1 MTLAPSP
8 PNKFKAFALS
18 IVHFPREYIHAL
30 RKAQG
35 HKRWLGLVFLA
46 LVGFNLID
54 MLSAQP
60 ADAELL
66 TDLTLVGRK
75 AGEAIMQ
82 FSFTM
87 MQDLYGGKYGVLAYI
102 SKSCLWLATPLV
114 AVGVIQYMADDDLK
128 GSPVTRPVILGRVVY
143 FILLSGGGTLFGHAY
158 IELMHGLE
166 GIILKMDG
174 FLKLYDRIA
183 EGKAYLS
190 TSSII
195 SASVAECQKFV
206 GQEQQRC
213 IAQATNSALQHLGDF
228 KEQFPLAK
236 WLSDDI
242 DQLKQIGGNILSPDK
257 NIVEKVMN
265 IWYAWNA
272 PMMEIEMA
280 VKMTAAITSYTA
292 IYATVIL
299 FIGLGGPIA
308 GLSSMLVPALQNG
321 WVAWLVGI
329 LGIWYWRFSYLIMCW
344 ILSEMLTKAPS
355 ASTIGTGWFSNAIAN
370 LAPILSGAIAF
381 AGAGGTWMGITS
393 AIGAGQLGN
402 DAQKMGQDAG
412 VQSSS
417 PGSSSSPAP
426 AASASAP
433 QVRTDY

>member
-1 MTLAPSP
+1 MTTPSP
-8 PNKFKAFALS
+8 PNKL

-30 RKAQG
+30 RKARG
-35 HKRWLGLVFLA
+35 HRRWLGLLFLA
-46 LVGFNLID
+46 LVGFNLFDI
-54 MLSAQP
+54 LSAQP

-66 TDLTLVGRK
+66 TDLTLAGRT
-75 AGEAIMQ
+75 AGDAIMQ

-114 AVGVIQYMADDDLK
+114 AVGVIQYMSEDLK
-128 GSPVTRPVILGRVVY
+128 GSPVSRPVILGRVFY

-228 KEQFPLAK
+228 KEQFPLSK

-242 DQLKQIGGNILSPDK
+242 DQLKQIAGNILSPDK
-257 NIVEKVMN
+257 NIVEKAMN

-280 VKMTAAITSYTA
+280 AKMTAAIASYTA

-355 ASTIGTGWFSNAIAN
+355 ASTIGTGWFSNAIGN

-393 AIGAGQLGN
+393 AIGAGHLGE

-412 VQSSS
+412 MQNSS
-417 PGSSSSPAP
+417 PGSPSSPAP

>member
-1 MTLAPSP
+1 MTGLQ
-8 PNKFKAFALS
+8 KAR
-18 IVHFPREYIHAL
+18 H
-30 RKAQG
+30 
-35 HKRWLGLVFLA
+35 
-46 LVGFNLID
+46 
-54 MLSAQP
+54 
-60 ADAELL
+60 
-66 TDLTLVGRK
+66 
-75 AGEAIMQ
+75 
-82 FSFTM
+82 
-87 MQDLYGGKYGVLAYI
+87 
-102 SKSCLWLATPLV
+102 
-114 AVGVIQYMADDDLK
+114 
-128 GSPVTRPVILGRVVY
+128 
-143 FILLSGGGTLFGHAY
+143 
-158 IELMHGLE
+158 
-166 GIILKMDG
+166 II
-174 FLKLYDRIA
+174 
-183 EGKAYLS
+183 S

-228 KEQFPLAK
+228 KEQFPAQLK
-236 WLSDDI
+236 WLTDDI
-242 DQLKQIGGNILSPDK
+242 NQLKQIAGNILSPDK
-257 NIVEKVMN
+257 NIVEKAMN

-370 LAPILSGAIAF
+370 LAPILAGAIAF

-393 AIGAGQLGN
+393 AIGAGHLGN

-426 AASASAP
+426 AASAPASCFCPAS
-433 QVRTDY
+433 QNRLLVRHNPLAYLENTNMTTNKSLTNGKAA